1 MSRQAQWNN
10 VRLTERERERRK
22 GEEGT
27 MVAKSDSNGRSAIP
41 TTAIPYSGGLAGDC
55 GFAYP
60 LLVYWNRSL
69 SVPLS
74 PSLSLYSKIIPSRSL
89 SRLLSSSFHPFR
101 TLHPP
106 SYTFRRSFFDSVL
119 STKRTRFTALRDFIS
134 PRSLPPRLRLS
145 LSIYLSLSL
154 RFSPLR
160 YPPRRPSATYTKPTG
175 PRLLLRDTR

>member
-1 MSRQAQWNN
+1 MSRQAQWNWEQ
-10 VRLTERERERRK
+10 RSAD
-22 GEEGT
+22 EEGGRGRRSHGS
-27 MVAKSDSNGRSAIP
+27 KSDSNGRSATP
-41 TTAIPYSGGLAGDC
+41 TTAIPNSGGLAGDC

-74 PSLSLYSKIIPSRSL
+74 PSLSLCSKIIASRCP
-89 SRLLSSSFHPFR
+89 SRLLPLLSHPFHA
-101 TLHPP
+101 LHPL
-106 SYTFRRSFFDSVL
+106 SYIFRRSFFDSIL

-134 PRSLPPRLRLS
+134 PRSLPPRPRLS

-175 PRLLLRDTR
+175 PWLLLRDTR